1 MSNKIL
7 IPLLSKI
14 MSTTTSLELLPVSID
29 NRTKIANYEIDFDGV
44 SYHVSDL
51 QKKQLLH
58 SVWTKMAALA
68 LVRNYQRND
77 KRENEIIDLDYT
89 IGKNLNDLKFYKNTI
104 KKTQDTIKK
113 FSTNTRLQIAKLTI
127 AEAQQKLLTI
137 IFS

>member
-89 IGKNLNDLKFYKNTI
+89 IGKNLNDVKFYKNTI